1 MRNEQAKRPHAAKT
15 VRVRTSRTMD
25 RDLLAMHLRRADREA
40 GALLERVR
48 PGGAGDAT
56 VPAAREWLRRWA
68 PKRVTLQP
76 TACSC
81 AAGRCAACN

>member
-1 MRNEQAKRPHAAKT
+1 MRRKRSGYVPAC
-15 VRVRTSRTMD
+15 RTMD
-25 RDLLAMHLRRADREA
+25 RDLLASHLRRADREA

-48 PGGAGDAT
+48 PSGAADAT
-56 VPAAREWLRRWA
+56 VPAAREWLRRWS

-76 TACSC
+76 PACSC